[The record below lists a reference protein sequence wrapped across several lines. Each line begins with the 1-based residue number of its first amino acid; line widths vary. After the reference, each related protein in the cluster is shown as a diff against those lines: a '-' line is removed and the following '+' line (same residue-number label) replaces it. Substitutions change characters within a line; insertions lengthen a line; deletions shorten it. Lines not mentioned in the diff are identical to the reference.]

1 MNYSERGRI
10 FDSLPPVT
18 KNILILNIVV
28 FIISQILAHLGSS
41 IPYHLALFN
50 FKSDYFNPFQLVTH
64 MFMHGGIGHIFFNM
78 FAVFM
83 FGRLIESVLGS
94 KKFFILF
101 MLSGIGAALL
111 QLTITN
117 FQLNVLHNMV
127 DTFNSAPSPDVFWT
141 IMKKYHYD
149 VNSTISILTQNWS
162 ENPNSPQFLSQA
174 QMVLQDVVKTITNI
188 PMVGASGAVFGV
200 LIAFAMMFPNMELMF
215 IFIPVPIKAKYLIP
229 LYAVLEL
236 FFGIA
241 NFSGD
246 NIAHFAHLGGAIVG
260 FILVK
265 FWKKNQFTIY

>member
-1 MNYSERGRI
+1 
-10 FDSLPPVT
+10 
-18 KNILILNIVV
+18 
-28 FIISQILAHLGSS
+28 
-41 IPYHLALFN
+41 
-50 FKSDYFNPFQLVTH
+50 

-101 MLSGIGAALL
+101 MLSGMGAALL